1 MKLAARRAAKA
12 TISVGSPAV
21 KTLAA
26 LGEPVLEE
34 EAEAEEEP
42 LALLLALLLGSEE
55 ELDSEAMD
63 EEELDSIIVEEL
75 DSIIEELA
83 PVGSEL
89 LALPIIE
96 VEAPPLPLSP
106 PPLPLPPPWLLPPR
120 MINKSGH
127 VSINQK
133 CVVLLIKAEIILSC
147 WALTM
152 TAKNRAIRRNLN
164 CILTCI
170 MY

>member
-12 TISVGSPAV
+12 TNSVGRPAL

-34 EAEAEEEP
+34 EAEAEEELA

-63 EEELDSIIVEEL
+63 EELDSIIVEEL

-89 LALPIIE
+89 LALAIME
-96 VEAPPLPLSP
+96 VESPPLPLSS
-106 PPLPLPPPWLLPPR
+106 PPLSPPPPWLPPK
-120 MINKSGH
+120 MIKKKK
-127 VSINQK
+127 VSIFE
-133 CVVLLIKAEIILSC
+133 CIVDCGHTFLLGLHNDGKEKSDKKELELHIDL
-147 WALTM
+147 
-152 TAKNRAIRRNLN
+152 
-164 CILTCI
+164 
-170 MY
+170 YYV